1 MRKLVVFA
9 GAFVFMQVAL
19 LALGL
24 SQQRTWGGFA
34 EDKADEVAVA
44 PDGSTYVVGTTESFG
59 VGDRDAFLLKY
70 TPQGSLAWQRT
81 YGTARIQPFLRA
93 DEFGLGVAAAVDGS
107 AYITGQFGDG
117 TIFLAKF
124 DAVGNLEWQITWGQ
138 NGDFARGVE
147 VAGDGSVYVAGGTFA
162 RGAGQRDALLLK
174 FTAQGDF
181 VWARTLGGQFD
192 DAANDIAIGS
202 DGGIYIAGE
211 MTTFLGNDAFL
222 AKFTADGSVA
232 WAREWG
238 IAGGTALTSAFG
250 VGSGPDGTVYFTGN
264 AVGTGVDESLILV
277 KFDAAGSLMWER
289 LSGPSFAT
297 GLDVAVA
304 ADGTVYVVGNTAD
317 DFNSSD
323 AVVIKFLASGRAR
336 EASRWGGVEQEN
348 ATSVAVASDG
358 SIVIG
363 GEANAPPYT
372 FRRAQHRTRQPN
384 AFVATPDITITLPTD
399 AVGTPLGLVTSPN
412 GSVTFGGA
420 IDAAFLRLV
429 P

>member
-1 MRKLVVFA
+1 
-9 GAFVFMQVAL
+9 
-19 LALGL
+19 
-24 SQQRTWGGFA
+24 
-34 EDKADEVAVA
+34 
-44 PDGSTYVVGTTESFG
+44 
-59 VGDRDAFLLKY
+59 
-70 TPQGSLAWQRT
+70 
-81 YGTARIQPFLRA
+81 
-93 DEFGLGVAAAVDGS
+93 
-107 AYITGQFGDG
+107 
-117 TIFLAKF
+117 
-124 DAVGNLEWQITWGQ
+124 
-138 NGDFARGVE
+138 
-147 VAGDGSVYVAGGTFA
+147 
-162 RGAGQRDALLLK
+162 
-174 FTAQGDF
+174 
-181 VWARTLGGQFD
+181 
-192 DAANDIAIGS
+192 
-202 DGGIYIAGE
+202 
-211 MTTFLGNDAFL
+211 
-222 AKFTADGSVA
+222 
-232 WAREWG
+232 
-238 IAGGTALTSAFG
+238 
-250 VGSGPDGTVYFTGN
+250 
-264 AVGTGVDESLILV
+264 V
-277 KFDAAGSLMWER
+277 KFDAAGSLIWER

-363 GEANAPPYT
+363 GEASAPPYT

-384 AFVATPDITITLPTD
+384 AFVATPDVTITLPTD